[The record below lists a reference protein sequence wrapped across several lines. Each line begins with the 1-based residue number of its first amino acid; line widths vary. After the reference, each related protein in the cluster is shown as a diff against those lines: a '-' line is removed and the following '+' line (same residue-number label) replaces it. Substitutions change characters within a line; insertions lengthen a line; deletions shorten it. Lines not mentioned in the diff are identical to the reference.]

1 MSFFTRRPGAI
12 LIGAV
17 AALLTVIAAGRP
29 WIEGTVDDAMIGGSL
44 QQVTGDEAVTGIVAL
59 GLVLLAGAVAAA
71 ASRRIG
77 RRIAAVILLLI
88 SLVMATLV
96 LRVVIDPSGILGSIA
111 AASTGRTG
119 SLTAL
124 GEATAWAYLGLVP
137 VAGGLLLAA
146 LAWRGATAWPQPSSA
161 YDRPGAERPG
171 QRGER
176 VTTDWE
182 LLSEGEDPTADGAV
196 VDRDAP

>member
-1 MSFFTRRPGAI
+1 MGFLGRRPAAI

-17 AALLTVIAAGRP
+17 AALLTVIAAGRT

-44 QQVTGDEAVTGIVAL
+44 QQVSGDEAVTGIVAL

-71 ASRRIG
+71 ATRRLG

-88 SLVMATLV
+88 SLVMAALV
-96 LRVVIDPSGILGSIA
+96 LRVVIDPSGILGSVA
-111 AASTGRTG
+111 AGSTGRTG
-119 SLTAL
+119 SLTAD
-124 GEATAWAYLGLVP
+124 GAATAWAYLALVP
-137 VAGGLLLAA
+137 AACGLLLAA
-146 LAWRGATAWPQPSSA
+146 LAWRGATAWPQPPSA

-182 LLSEGEDPTADGAV
+182 RLSEGEDPTADGTA
-196 VDRDAP
+196 VDRRAP